1 MASLLCDLG
10 VAARVIRTG
19 LVLLVQEASGP
30 HKGKWGLPK
39 GRVDQ
44 GESPEAAAI
53 RELNEET
60 GFSGQVMGLAGVR
73 TALRKDRPAVFLC
86 YDVYVEGEV
95 NGHVNEEIS
104 SIKWFTLSECALID
118 WVSETMHQLAVDGLT
133 GRSLMPNLAG
143 LTPRSNPYAVYRTSK
158 TERLRRG
165 ETS

>member
-19 LVLLVQEASGP
+19 LILLVQEASGA

-44 GESPEAAAI
+44 GESPEAAAL

-60 GFSGQVMGLAGVR
+60 GYSGQVMGLAGVR
-73 TALRKDRPAVFLC
+73 TALHKDRPAVFLC
-86 YDVYVEGEV
+86 YDVHVEGEV
-95 NGHVNEEIS
+95 KGHVNEEIS
-104 SIKWFTLSECALID
+104 SIKWFTLSECALVD

>member
-10 VAARVIRTG
+10 VAARVIRKG
-19 LVLLVQEASGP
+19 LILLVQEANGA

-44 GESPEAAAI
+44 GESPEAAAL

-60 GFSGQVMGLAGVR
+60 GYGGQVMGLAGVR
-73 TALRKDRPAVFLC
+73 TALHKDRPAVFLC
-86 YDVYVEGEV
+86 YDVHVEGEV
-95 NGHVNEEIS
+95 KGHVNEEIS
-104 SIKWFTLSECALID
+104 SIKWFTLSEVALVD

-158 TERLRRG
+158 TEWLRRG